1 MPIFYSASIESL
13 GKTQFERLGHPGK
26 FTATIL
32 TEDAGQTD
40 FTGSNYG
47 YGAIMISGSYN
58 GTITLSDGGSIPKV
72 ADAGMSA
79 GTIYELSVSKISGG
93 ATATGGVYA
102 FKRQQ

>member
-1 MPIFYSASIESL
+1 MPLFYSASIESL
-13 GKTQFERLGHPGK
+13 QKTQFERLGHPGK
-26 FTATIL
+26 YTATLL

-58 GTITLSDGGSIPKV
+58 GTITLANGGAISKV

-93 ATATGGVYA
+93 AAATGGVYA